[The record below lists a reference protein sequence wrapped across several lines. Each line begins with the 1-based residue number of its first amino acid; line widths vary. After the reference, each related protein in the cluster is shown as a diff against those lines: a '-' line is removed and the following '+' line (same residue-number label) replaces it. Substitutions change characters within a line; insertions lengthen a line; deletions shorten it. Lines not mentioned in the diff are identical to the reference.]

1 MSDSDFDKEAE
12 REKLREKYANE
23 RQDREATQRMSD
35 LLLQGATM
43 TNRHCDR
50 CGDPVFRYDGQEFCP
65 SCQSVGEAS
74 SADGQSLPEESS
86 ASGET
91 SGAETA
97 ARAVADDERA
107 DPVDTGS
114 QPSEIRERGSEA
126 DPEPERSD
134 GSAQTA
140 TEPRS
145 TESDLAGARE
155 ELGRTIATL
164 ARRASESEDPRRAR
178 ELLEAADEA
187 AKTLPTLDRR

>member
-12 REKLREKYANE
+12 REKLREKYADE
-23 RQDREATQRMSD
+23 QQDRQATQHMSD

-50 CGDPVFRYDGQEFCP
+50 CGDPIFRYDGQEFCP
-65 SCQSVGEAS
+65 SCQSAGEA
-74 SADGQSLPEESS
+74 AAAEGQSPPEESPAPAEPS
-86 ASGET
+86 ES
-91 SGAETA
+91 ETA
-97 ARAVADDERA
+97 ARAVADEERT

-114 QPSEIRERGSEA
+114 QPSEIREQESDSESGQT
-126 DPEPERSD
+126 RS
-134 GSAQTA
+134 AAA
-140 TEPRS
+140 TNAASSPRS

-178 ELLEAADEA
+178 EFLEAADEA
-187 AKTLPTLDRR
+187 AKTLSTLDGR